1 MAVVFSYSMSECSKR
16 TWSGFLC
23 IWRLHYSKQFYLS
36 QEVDVSKSEMSAPAG
51 VAFCFSKCLLLCFWF
66 FPVIPIKGIKKT
78 RSGLSTSLSSG
89 SFPELGLPCLC
100 FTLALIPVKLTAL
113 EFPLHIISVFLVKAY
128 YILIYTNHW
137 ELMKSAR
144 EEVIALL
151 LLEMWLQ
158 LQMQMLV

>member
-1 MAVVFSYSMSECSKR
+1 
-16 TWSGFLC
+16 
-23 IWRLHYSKQFYLS
+23 
-36 QEVDVSKSEMSAPAG
+36 
-51 VAFCFSKCLLLCFWF
+51 
-66 FPVIPIKGIKKT
+66 
-78 RSGLSTSLSSG
+78 
-89 SFPELGLPCLC
+89 
-100 FTLALIPVKLTAL
+100 L